1 MCCQWQFDAV
11 AGMSFCDSV
20 SGEEWLQL
28 VMAESTKGSILPE
41 SNSSHLKIGRAPKED
56 SLPTAVFQGL
66 C

>member
-1 MCCQWQFDAV
+1 MRCQRQFDAV
-11 AGMSFCDSV
+11 DGMSFCDSV

-28 VMAESTKGSILPE
+28 AESTKGSILPE

-56 SLPTAVFQGL
+56 SLPTTVFQSL